1 MDLLFVP
8 PKTEHRKTVVDFVR
22 AFDERGQPLIHGT
35 DECQRLMC

>member
-22 AFDERGQPLIHGT
+22 AFDEHGQPLFMV
-35 DECQRLMC
+35 LMSASV